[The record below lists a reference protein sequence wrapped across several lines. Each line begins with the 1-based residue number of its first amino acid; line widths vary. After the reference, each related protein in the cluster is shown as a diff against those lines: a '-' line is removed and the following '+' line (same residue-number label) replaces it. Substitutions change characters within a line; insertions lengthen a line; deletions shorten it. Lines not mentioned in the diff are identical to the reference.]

1 MTTTFRYSAFTAAF
15 AIGACLLLTAC
26 PGNAQMDDDDSPPEA
41 AIVEMTVDRIESI
54 VARLDD
60 NYQRNENSIA
70 FSFADRD
77 VLIIADPT
85 ADRMRVMTPVNAADA
100 LDPEELYRLLQA
112 NFDSAL
118 DARYA
123 IANDMLWSTFIHPL
137 ATLSDEELLSGI
149 GQTLNV
155 ADTFGTTYSSGAMV
169 FGGGDSNDLQRRALI
184 DELQKRG
191 RETT

>member
-1 MTTTFRYSAFTAAF
+1 MTTAYRLPGLTAAL
-15 AIGACLLLTAC
+15 ALGACLLLTAC
-26 PGNAQMDDDDSPPEA
+26 PGNAQTEADDSLTESA
-41 AIVEMTVDRIESI
+41 EISMTVDRIESI

-70 FSFADRD
+70 FNFAARD
-77 VLIIADPT
+77 VLIIADPG
-85 ADRMRVMTPVNAADA
+85 ADRMRVMTPVNTADA

-169 FGGGDSNDLQRRALI
+169 FGGGDSNELQRRALI